1 MLLRKKNT
9 GIENPLK
16 DKTAKGIAKLL
27 LRVQTKF
34 SDFMN
39 KQTKNISPKGLKI
52 IMVIFCVFGGS
63 FSLYLIAEA
72 IFKNDKEQQS
82 LKIEKVNFPKYYD
95 NNNDAELQSDQYVDH
110 ETYNRILAFENYMDS
125 LRQTEK
131 GQKIH
136 DSILLARPGL
146 PDSIAMLKE
155 IYQSQIK

>member
-1 MLLRKKNT
+1 MLLKKKKT

-16 DKTAKGIAKLL
+16 EKAATGIAKFLL
-27 LRVQTKF
+27 KVQTKF

-39 KQTKNISPKGLKI
+39 EQTKNISPKGLKMI
-52 IMVIFCVFGGS
+52 VIVFCVFGGG
-63 FSLYLIAEA
+63 FSIYLIAEA
-72 IFKNDKEQQS
+72 IWKTDKAQQG

-95 NNNDAELQSDQYVDH
+95 NNNDAELQSDQYVDQ
-110 ETYNRILAFENYMDS
+110 ETYQRILFFESYMDS
-125 LRQTEK
+125 LMQTES
-131 GQKIH
+131 GRKIH